1 MRNMRTP
8 LLATTKTV
16 TALLCMLGV
25 ISNAHAQFATTII
38 PVTPPETAGSAQ
50 PAPAKPAAKTPAKPA
65 AAKPA
70 AVPAASAPTAAA
82 APAAAPPTAAVARV
96 EPRPVDSILV
106 VVNNEVI
113 TRQEVA
119 ERLASVEKR
128 MAAQNV
134 QLPPRAQLVR
144 QLVERMI
151 VERAQAQMAKE
162 SGIVVDDAML
172 DRAMQ
177 RIAEQNKLSMPEFRT
192 RLESEGMNYASFREE
207 IRREI
212 LSQRLREREVDN
224 KVVVTESEI
233 DNYLA
238 AEANAGGQRQELD
251 IAQILI
257 RVPENAS
264 AEQLAARRER
274 AEDVLRQLKTGADFA
289 KTAAAYSDAAD
300 ALSGGDLGWRPTDR
314 LPQLFLDGVAKLQ
327 EGQVSG
333 LLKSGNGFHILK
345 LVGRRAAGGTQAA
358 APAVQQ
364 THVRHILI
372 KVNQVVTAAEA
383 KRKLTEL
390 KERLDH
396 GASFEE
402 LAKLYSNDLSA
413 SKGGDLGWIYPGDT
427 VPEFERAMDQL
438 KPGEVSQPIE
448 TPFGY
453 HLIQVVERKTDDAS
467 KERARQAARQ
477 AIRERKIEEATED
490 WMRQIRDRAY
500 VEYRN
505 DE

>member
-38 PVTPPETAGSAQ
+38 PVTPPETTGSA
-50 PAPAKPAAKTPAKPA
+50 PSAPAKGSPKA

-70 AVPAASAPTAAA
+70 ASKPA
-82 APAAAPPTAAVARV
+82 APAAAPAAPAPAAASGRN

-128 MAAQNV
+128 MASQNV
-134 QLPPRAQLVR
+134 QLPPRQQLVR

-162 SGIVVDDAML
+162 NGIVVDDAML

-177 RIAEQNKLSMPEFRT
+177 RIAEQNKLSMPEFRS
-192 RLESEGMNYASFREE
+192 RLEAEGMNYASFREE

-233 DNYLA
+233 DNSLA

-264 AEQLAARRER
+264 PEQLAARRER

-289 KTAAAYSDAAD
+289 KTAAAYSDSSD
-300 ALSGGDLGWRPTDR
+300 ALSGGDLGWRPADR

-327 EGQVSG
+327 DGQVSG

-396 GASFEE
+396 GSATFEE

-467 KERARQAARQ
+467 KERTRQAARQ

-505 DE
+505 DD

>member
-38 PVTPPETAGSAQ
+38 PVTPPETTGSA
-50 PAPAKPAAKTPAKPA
+50 PSAPAKGSPKAAVKPA
-65 AAKPA
+65 ASKP
-70 AVPAASAPTAAA
+70 A
-82 APAAAPPTAAVARV
+82 APAAAPAAPAPAAASARN

-134 QLPPRAQLVR
+134 QLPPRQQLVR

-177 RIAEQNKLSMPEFRT
+177 RIAEQNKLSMPEFRS
-192 RLESEGMNYASFREE
+192 RLEAEGMNYASFREE

-264 AEQLAARRER
+264 PEQLAARRER

-289 KTAAAYSDAAD
+289 KTAAAYSDSSD
-300 ALSGGDLGWRPTDR
+300 ALSGGDLGWRPADR

-327 EGQVSG
+327 DGQVSG

-396 GASFEE
+396 GSATFEE

-467 KERARQAARQ
+467 KERTRQAARQ

-505 DE
+505 DD

>member
-8 LLATTKTV
+8 LLAKTKTV

-25 ISNAHAQFATTII
+25 ISNAHAQFATTIV
-38 PVTPPETAGSAQ
+38 PVAPSEMAPQT
-50 PAPAKPAAKTPAKPA
+50 PAKPAAKP
-65 AAKPA
+65 
-70 AVPAASAPTAAA
+70 AA
-82 APAAAPPTAAVARV
+82 APAPVATPPAVAPLQAPAARASQ
-96 EPRPVDSILV
+96 EPKPVDSIMV

-119 ERLASVEKR
+119 ERLASVEQR
-128 MAAQNV
+128 MAAQNAQV
-134 QLPPRAQLVR
+134 PPRNQLVR

-151 VERAQAQMAKE
+151 IERAQAQMAKE
-162 SGIVVDDAML
+162 NGIVVDDTML

-177 RIAEQNKLSMPEFRT
+177 RIAEQNKMSMPEFRA
-192 RLESEGMNYASFREE
+192 RLEKEGLVYASFREE

-212 LSQRLREREVDN
+212 LGQRLREREVDN
-224 KVVVTESEI
+224 KVIVTESEI
-233 DNYLA
+233 DNYMA
-238 AEANAGGQRQELD
+238 AEANAAGGGHQQLD
-251 IAQILI
+251 IAQILV
-257 RVPENAS
+257 RVPENATP
-264 AEQLAARRER
+264 EQLASRRER

-289 KTAAAYSDAAD
+289 KTAATYSDAAD
-300 ALSGGDLGWRPTDR
+300 ALTGGDLGWRPAER
-314 LPQLFLDGVAKLQ
+314 LPQLFLDGVSKLQ
-327 EGQVSG
+327 DGQVSAI
-333 LLKSGNGFHILK
+333 LKSGNGFHILK
-345 LVGRRAAGGTQAA
+345 LVGRRTADNQQAA

-372 KVNQVVTAAEA
+372 KVNQVVTAADA

-396 GASFEE
+396 GSATFEE

-413 SKGGDLGWIYPGDT
+413 AKGGDLGWVYPGDT

-448 TPFGY
+448 SPFGF

-505 DE
+505 DD

>member
-38 PVTPPETAGSAQ
+38 PVTPPENTGSA
-50 PAPAKPAAKTPAKPA
+50 PAAPAKGAPKA

-70 AVPAASAPTAAA
+70 AAASKPAVPAAPP
-82 APAAAPPTAAVARV
+82 APAPASASARV

-134 QLPPRAQLVR
+134 QLPPRQQLVR

-162 SGIVVDDAML
+162 NGIVVDDAML

-177 RIAEQNKLSMPEFRT
+177 RIAEQNKLSIPEFRT
-192 RLESEGMNYASFREE
+192 RLEAEGMNYASFREE

-238 AEANAGGQRQELD
+238 AEANAGGERQELD

-264 AEQLAARRER
+264 PEQLAARRER

-289 KTAAAYSDAAD
+289 KTAAAYSDSSD
-300 ALSGGDLGWRPTDR
+300 ALSGGDLGWRPADR

-327 EGQVSG
+327 DGQVSG

-345 LVGRRAAGGTQAA
+345 LVGRRAAGNTQAA

-396 GASFEE
+396 GSATFEE

-467 KERARQAARQ
+467 KERTRQAARQ
-477 AIRERKIEEATED
+477 AIRDRKIEEATED

-505 DE
+505 DD

>member
-1 MRNMRTP
+1 MI
-8 LLATTKTV
+8 
-16 TALLCMLGV
+16 GV
-25 ISNAHAQFATTII
+25 IGNAHAQFATTII
-38 PVTPPETAGSAQ
+38 PVTPSETTPQ
-50 PAPAKPAAKTPAKPA
+50 AP
-65 AAKPA
+65 AKPA
-70 AVPAASAPTAAA
+70 AVPAAK
-82 APAAAPPTAAVARV
+82 PAAAPPTQAAPVPATPTTAPAAPAASARL
-96 EPRPVDSILV
+96 EPKPVDSILV

-119 ERLASVEKR
+119 ERLASVEQR
-128 MAAQNV
+128 MASQNV
-134 QLPPRAQLVR
+134 PVPPRNQLVH

-162 SGIVVDDAML
+162 SGIVVDDTML

-177 RIAEQNKLSMPEFRT
+177 RIADQNKMSMAEFRT
-192 RLESEGMNYASFREE
+192 RLEKEGINYASFREE

-224 KVVVTESEI
+224 KVAVSESEV

-238 AEANAGGQRQELD
+238 AQANAGSERQELD

-264 AEQLAARRER
+264 PEQLAARRER

-289 KTAAAYSDAAD
+289 KTAAAYSDGAD
-300 ALSGGDLGWRPTDR
+300 ALSGGDLGWRPADR

-327 EGQVSG
+327 DGQISAI
-333 LLKSGNGFHILK
+333 LKSGNGFHILK
-345 LVGRRAAGGTQAA
+345 LVGRRAAGNTEAV

-396 GASFEE
+396 GSATFEE

-413 SKGGDLGWIYPGDT
+413 SKGGDLGWVYPGDT
-427 VPEFERAMDQL
+427 VPEFERVMDQL
-438 KPGEVSQPIE
+438 KPGEVSQPVE
-448 TPFGY
+448 TPFGF

-477 AIRERKIEEATED
+477 AIRERKTDEATED

>member
-1 MRNMRTP
+1 M
-8 LLATTKTV
+8 

-25 ISNAHAQFATTII
+25 ISNAQAQFATTII
-38 PVTPPETAGSAQ
+38 PVTPPETSAQ
-50 PAPAKPAAKTPAKPA
+50 PAPAKGKP
-65 AAKPA
+65 
-70 AVPAASAPTAAA
+70 PAASPAAPAKAA
-82 APAAAPPTAAVARV
+82 APAPAKATAAAPAPSQARM
-96 EPRPVDSILV
+96 EPRPVDSIMV

-119 ERLASVEKR
+119 DRLASVVKR
-128 MAAQNV
+128 MSAQNV
-134 QLPPRAQLVR
+134 QLPPRDQLVR

-162 SGIVVDDAML
+162 NGIVVDDAML

-177 RIAEQNKLSMPEFRT
+177 RIADQNKLSMAQFRT
-192 RLESEGMNYASFREE
+192 RLEAEGMNYASFREE

-224 KVVVTESEI
+224 KVVVTESEV

-257 RVPENAS
+257 RVPENATPD
-264 AEQLAARRER
+264 QLAQRRER

-289 KTAAAYSDAAD
+289 KTAAAYSDASD
-300 ALSGGDLGWRPTDR
+300 ALSGGDLGWRPADR

-327 EGQVSG
+327 DGQVSG

-345 LVGRRAAGGTQAA
+345 LVGRRTADGAQAA

-396 GASFEE
+396 GSATFEE

-413 SKGGDLGWIYPGDT
+413 SKGGDLGWVYPGDT

-477 AIRERKIEEATED
+477 AIRERKIDEATED

>member
-25 ISNAHAQFATTII
+25 ISNAQAQFATTII
-38 PVTPPETAGSAQ
+38 PVTPPETSAQ
-50 PAPAKPAAKTPAKPA
+50 PAPAKGKP
-65 AAKPA
+65 
-70 AVPAASAPTAAA
+70 PAASPAAPAKAAAPAPAKAAAA
-82 APAAAPPTAAVARV
+82 APAPSQARV
-96 EPRPVDSILV
+96 EPRPVDSIMV

-119 ERLASVEKR
+119 DRLASVIKR
-128 MAAQNV
+128 MSAQNV
-134 QLPPRAQLVR
+134 QLPPRDQLVR

-162 SGIVVDDAML
+162 IGIVVDDAML

-177 RIAEQNKLSMPEFRT
+177 RIADQNKLSMAQFRT
-192 RLESEGMNYASFREE
+192 RLEAEGMNYASFREE

-224 KVVVTESEI
+224 KVVVTESEV

-257 RVPENAS
+257 RVPENATPD
-264 AEQLAARRER
+264 QLAQRRER

-289 KTAAAYSDAAD
+289 KTAAAYSDASD
-300 ALSGGDLGWRPTDR
+300 ALSGGDLGWRPADR

-327 EGQVSG
+327 DGQVSG

-345 LVGRRAAGGTQAA
+345 LVGRRTADGAQAA

-396 GASFEE
+396 GSATFEE

-413 SKGGDLGWIYPGDT
+413 SKGGDLGWVYPGDT

-467 KERARQAARQ
+467 KERTRQAARQ